1 MEPRMLERVD
11 VRRWL
16 TRMSPDEIDEALH
29 FVELLERGEIM
40 SRAEVAE
47 WRWKL
52 MACWAET
59 QRKRAARS
67 RGAQERRLTAP
78 VRLLSLIR

>member
-1 MEPRMLERVD
+1 
-11 VRRWL
+11 
-16 TRMSPDEIDEALH
+16 MSPDEIDEALH

-59 QRKRAARS
+59 QRKPGRKLA
-67 RGAQERRLTAP
+67 
-78 VRLLSLIR
+78 